1 MWIKTFWLELIYK
14 LSEIEKAS
22 NFVLKNV
29 NRDVILITGEVGT
42 GKTTLIKE
50 YCKLIGVEEIVNSP
64 TYTLINEYQ
73 NKSGKIVHMDLYRV
87 EDINEINELGLF
99 EYLDKNIVIIEW
111 PEIILK
117 MIDVKYSLINI
128 TFINEKE
135 RNLSIKNL

>member
-1 MWIKTFWLELIYK
+1 MELIYK

-99 EYLDKNIVIIEW
+99 EYLENNIVIIEW

-117 MIDVKYSLINI
+117 MIDIKYSLINI

-135 RNLSIKNL
+135 RKLSIKNL

>member
-1 MWIKTFWLELIYK
+1 LELIYK
-14 LSEIEKAS
+14 LSELEKAS

-29 NRDVILITGEVGT
+29 NHDIILITGEVGT

-73 NKSGKIVHMDLYRV
+73 NKKGKIVHMDLYRV
-87 EDINEINELGLF
+87 KDINEINELGLF
-99 EYLDKNIVIIEW
+99 EYLENNIVIIEW

-117 MIDVKYSLINI
+117 MIDIKYSMINI

-135 RNLSIKNL
+135 RKLSINNI

>member
-1 MWIKTFWLELIYK
+1 LELIYK
-14 LSEIEKAS
+14 LSELEKAS

-29 NRDVILITGEVGT
+29 NHDIILITGEVGT

-50 YCKLIGVEEIVNSP
+50 YCKLIGVEETVNSP

-73 NKSGKIVHMDLYRV
+73 NKRGKIVHMDLYRV
-87 EDINEINELGLF
+87 KDINEINELGFF
-99 EYLDKNIVIIEW
+99 EYLENNIVIIEW

-117 MIDVKYSLINI
+117 MIDIKYSMINI

-135 RNLSIKNL
+135 RKLSINNI

>member
-87 EDINEINELGLF
+87 EDVKEINELGLF

-135 RNLSIKNL
+135 RKLSIKNL

>member
-1 MWIKTFWLELIYK
+1 MELIYK

-29 NRDVILITGEVGT
+29 NCDVILITGEVGT

-73 NKSGKIVHMDLYRV
+73 NKSCKIVHMDLYRV

-117 MIDVKYSLINI
+117 MIDIKYSLINI
-128 TFINEKE
+128 TFINENE
-135 RNLSIKNL
+135 RKLSIKNF

>member
-1 MWIKTFWLELIYK
+1 LELIYK

-87 EDINEINELGLF
+87 EDVKEINELGLF

-135 RNLSIKNL
+135 RKLSIKNL

>member
-1 MWIKTFWLELIYK
+1 LELIYK

-29 NRDVILITGEVGT
+29 NRGVILITGEVGT

-73 NKSGKIVHMDLYRV
+73 NKSSKIVHMDLYRV
-87 EDINEINELGLF
+87 EDIKEINELGLF

-135 RNLSIKNL
+135 RKLSIKNL

>member
-1 MWIKTFWLELIYK
+1 MELIYK

-29 NRDVILITGEVGT
+29 NRDIILITGQVGT

-50 YCKLIGVEEIVNSP
+50 YCKLIGVKEIVNSP

-73 NKSGKIVHMDLYRV
+73 NKSCKIVHMDLYRV

-99 EYLDKNIVIIEW
+99 EYLENNIVIIEW

-117 MIDVKYSLINI
+117 MIDIKYSLINI

-135 RNLSIKNL
+135 RKLSIKNL

>member
-1 MWIKTFWLELIYK
+1 MSIKTFWLELIYK

-73 NKSGKIVHMDLYRV
+73 NKSSKIVHMDLYRV
-87 EDINEINELGLF
+87 EDVKEINELGLF
-99 EYLDKNIVIIEW
+99 EYLDKYIVIIEW

-117 MIDVKYSLINI
+117 MIDIKYSLINI

-135 RNLSIKNL
+135 RKLSIKNL

>member
-1 MWIKTFWLELIYK
+1 MELIYK
-14 LSEIEKAS
+14 LSELKKAS

-29 NRDVILITGEVGT
+29 NHDIILITGEVGT

-73 NKSGKIVHMDLYRV
+73 NKRGKIVHMDLYRV
-87 EDINEINELGLF
+87 KDINEINELGLF
-99 EYLDKNIVIIEW
+99 EYLENNIVIIEW

-117 MIDVKYSLINI
+117 MIDIKYSMINI

-135 RNLSIKNL
+135 RKLSINNI

>member
-1 MWIKTFWLELIYK
+1 MELIYK
-14 LSEIEKAS
+14 LSELEKAS

-29 NRDVILITGEVGT
+29 NRDIILITGEVGT

-73 NKSGKIVHMDLYRV
+73 NKRGKIVHMDLYRV
-87 EDINEINELGLF
+87 KDINEINELGLF
-99 EYLDKNIVIIEW
+99 EYFENNIVIIEW

-117 MIDVKYSLINI
+117 MIDIKYSMINI
-128 TFINEKE
+128 AFINEKE
-135 RNLSIKNL
+135 RKLSINNI

>member
-1 MWIKTFWLELIYK
+1 MELIYK

-29 NRDVILITGEVGT
+29 NRDIILIIGEVGT

-73 NKSGKIVHMDLYRV
+73 NKSSKIVHMDLYRV
-87 EDINEINELGLF
+87 EDVKEINELGLF

-117 MIDVKYSLINI
+117 MIDIKYSMINI
-128 TFINEKE
+128 IFINEKE
-135 RNLSIKNL
+135 RKLSINNI

>member
-1 MWIKTFWLELIYK
+1 MELIYK

-29 NRDVILITGEVGT
+29 NRDVILITGEVGM

-87 EDINEINELGLF
+87 EDVKEINELGLF

-135 RNLSIKNL
+135 RKLSIKNL

>member
-1 MWIKTFWLELIYK
+1 MELIYK

-29 NRDVILITGEVGT
+29 NRDIILITGEVGT

-87 EDINEINELGLF
+87 EDKNEINELGLF
-99 EYLDKNIVIIEW
+99 EYLENSIVIIEW

-117 MIDVKYSLINI
+117 MIDIKYSLINI

-135 RNLSIKNL
+135 RKLSIKNL

>member
-1 MWIKTFWLELIYK
+1 MELIYK

-87 EDINEINELGLF
+87 EDVKEINELGLF
-99 EYLDKNIVIIEW
+99 EYLENNIVIIEW

-117 MIDVKYSLINI
+117 MIDIKYSLINI

-135 RNLSIKNL
+135 RKLSIKNL

>member
-1 MWIKTFWLELIYK
+1 MELIYK

-29 NRDVILITGEVGT
+29 NCDVILITGEVGT

-73 NKSGKIVHMDLYRV
+73 NKSCKIVHMDLYRV

-117 MIDVKYSLINI
+117 MIDIKYSLINI

-135 RNLSIKNL
+135 RKLSIKNF

>member
-1 MWIKTFWLELIYK
+1 MWIKIFWFELIYK

-29 NRDVILITGEVGT
+29 NCDVILITGEVGT

-73 NKSGKIVHMDLYRV
+73 NKSCKIVHMDLYRV

-117 MIDVKYSLINI
+117 MIDIKYSLINI

-135 RNLSIKNL
+135 RKLSIKNF

>member
-1 MWIKTFWLELIYK
+1 MELIYK

-87 EDINEINELGLF
+87 EDKNEINELGLF

-117 MIDVKYSLINI
+117 MIDIKYSLINI

-135 RNLSIKNL
+135 RKLSIKNL

>member
-1 MWIKTFWLELIYK
+1 MELIYK
-14 LSEIEKAS
+14 LSELEKAS

-29 NRDVILITGEVGT
+29 NHDIILITGEVGT

-73 NKSGKIVHMDLYRV
+73 NKKGKIVHMDLYRV
-87 EDINEINELGLF
+87 KDINEINELGLF
-99 EYLDKNIVIIEW
+99 EYLENNIVIIEW

-117 MIDVKYSLINI
+117 MIDIKYSLINI

-135 RNLSIKNL
+135 RKLSIKNL

>member
-1 MWIKTFWLELIYK
+1 MELIYK

-29 NRDVILITGEVGT
+29 NRDIILITGEVGT

-50 YCKLIGVEEIVNSP
+50 YCKLIGVKEIVNSP

-87 EDINEINELGLF
+87 GDINEINELGLF
-99 EYLDKNIVIIEW
+99 EYLENNIVLIEW

-117 MIDVKYSLINI
+117 MIDIKYSLINI
-128 TFINEKE
+128 TFINKKE
-135 RNLSIKNL
+135 RKLSIKNL

>member
-1 MWIKTFWLELIYK
+1 MSIKTFWLELIYK
-14 LSEIEKAS
+14 LSELEKAS

-29 NRDVILITGEVGT
+29 NRDIILIKGEVGT

-99 EYLDKNIVIIEW
+99 EYLENNIVIIEW

-117 MIDVKYSLINI
+117 MIDIKYSMINI

-135 RNLSIKNL
+135 RKLSINNI

>member
-1 MWIKTFWLELIYK
+1 LELIYK
-14 LSEIEKAS
+14 LSELEKAS

-29 NRDVILITGEVGT
+29 NHDIILITGEVGT

-50 YCKLIGVEEIVNSP
+50 YCKLIGVEETVNSP

-73 NKSGKIVHMDLYRV
+73 NKRGKIVHMDLYRV
-87 EDINEINELGLF
+87 KDINEINELGLF
-99 EYLDKNIVIIEW
+99 EYLENNIVIIEW

-117 MIDVKYSLINI
+117 MIDIKYSLINI

-135 RNLSIKNL
+135 RKLSIKNL

>member
-1 MWIKTFWLELIYK
+1 MELIYK
-14 LSEIEKAS
+14 LSELEKAS
-22 NFVLKNV
+22 NFILKNV
-29 NRDVILITGEVGT
+29 NHDIILITGEVGT

-73 NKSGKIVHMDLYRV
+73 NKRGKIVHMDLYRV
-87 EDINEINELGLF
+87 KDINEINELGLF
-99 EYLDKNIVIIEW
+99 EYLENNIVIIEW

-117 MIDVKYSLINI
+117 MIDIKYSMINI

-135 RNLSIKNL
+135 RKLSINNI

>member
-1 MWIKTFWLELIYK
+1 MELIYK

-87 EDINEINELGLF
+87 EDMNEINELGLF

-117 MIDVKYSLINI
+117 MIDIKYSMINI
-128 TFINEKE
+128 IFINEKE
-135 RNLSIKNL
+135 RKLLINNI

>member
-1 MWIKTFWLELIYK
+1 LELIYK
-14 LSEIEKAS
+14 LSELEKAS

-29 NRDVILITGEVGT
+29 NHDIILITGEVGT

-73 NKSGKIVHMDLYRV
+73 NKRGKIVHMDLYRV
-87 EDINEINELGLF
+87 KNINEINELGLF
-99 EYLDKNIVIIEW
+99 EYLENNIVIIEW

-117 MIDVKYSLINI
+117 MIDIKYSMINI

-135 RNLSIKNL
+135 RKLSINNI

>member
-1 MWIKTFWLELIYK
+1 MELIYK
-14 LSEIEKAS
+14 LSELEKAS

-87 EDINEINELGLF
+87 EDKNEINELGLF
-99 EYLDKNIVIIEW
+99 EYLENSIVIIEW

-117 MIDVKYSLINI
+117 MIDIKYSLINI

-135 RNLSIKNL
+135 RKLSIKNL

>member
-14 LSEIEKAS
+14 LSELKKAS

-29 NRDVILITGEVGT
+29 NRDIILITGEVGT

-99 EYLDKNIVIIEW
+99 EYLEKNIVIIEW

-117 MIDVKYSLINI
+117 MIDIKYSLINI
-128 TFINEKE
+128 AFINEKE
-135 RNLSIKNL
+135 RKLSIKNL

>member
-1 MWIKTFWLELIYK
+1 MELIYK

-29 NRDVILITGEVGT
+29 NRDIILITGQVGT

-50 YCKLIGVEEIVNSP
+50 YCKLIGVKEIVNSP

-87 EDINEINELGLF
+87 EDIKEINELGLF

-117 MIDVKYSLINI
+117 MIDIKYSLINI

-135 RNLSIKNL
+135 RKLSIKNL

>member
-1 MWIKTFWLELIYK
+1 MCIKTFWLELIYK
-14 LSEIEKAS
+14 LSELEKAS

-29 NRDVILITGEVGT
+29 NRDIILITGEVGT

-73 NKSGKIVHMDLYRV
+73 NKRGKIVHMDLYRV
-87 EDINEINELGLF
+87 KDINEINELGLF
-99 EYLDKNIVIIEW
+99 EYFENNIVIIEW

-117 MIDVKYSLINI
+117 MIDIKYSIINI

-135 RNLSIKNL
+135 RKLSINNI

>member
-1 MWIKTFWLELIYK
+1 MELIYK

-29 NRDVILITGEVGT
+29 NRGVILITGEVGT

-99 EYLDKNIVIIEW
+99 EYLENNIVIIEW
-111 PEIILK
+111 PNIILK
-117 MIDVKYSLINI
+117 MIDIKYSMINI

-135 RNLSIKNL
+135 RKLSINNI